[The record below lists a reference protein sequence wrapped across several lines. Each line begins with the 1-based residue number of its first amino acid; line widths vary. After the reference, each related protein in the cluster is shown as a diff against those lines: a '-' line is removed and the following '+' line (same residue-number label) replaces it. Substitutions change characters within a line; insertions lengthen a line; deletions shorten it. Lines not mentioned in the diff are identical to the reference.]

1 MQFFLTEIVARV
13 VAIYLFVEC
22 SRDVWHGLVDRKI
35 TYYDSDF
42 ISWILG
48 ESDWVSD
55 RDATPI
61 RYWIHMGSEML
72 GAIACLVVA
81 IFGWWLPNT

>member
-13 VAIYLFVEC
+13 VAIYYFVDC
-22 SRDVWHGLVDRKI
+22 SRDLWQGLVERKI
-35 TYYDSDF
+35 TYFNSDF

-48 ESDWVSD
+48 KSEWVSD

-61 RYWIHMGSEML
+61 RYWIHMGSETF

-81 IFGWWLPNT
+81 MFGWWVPNA